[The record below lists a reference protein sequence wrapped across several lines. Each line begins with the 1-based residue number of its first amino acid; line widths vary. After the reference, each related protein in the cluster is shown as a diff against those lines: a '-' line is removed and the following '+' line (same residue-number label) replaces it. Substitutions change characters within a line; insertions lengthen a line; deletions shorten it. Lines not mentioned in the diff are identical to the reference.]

1 MKNIELTENHKS
13 KLLEMCNKLFPE
25 YPNLEVRD
33 SMEDFCMEQDN
44 CFIELQ
50 ESGSNSRKD
59 TIIHWFEFCMT
70 EVVEKILNPTPL
82 NPNRGLQDKFKNFF
96 WKVNEYWMHNKFNI
110 NGENSS
116 TKPLHPV
123 DYLYEEFKK
132 LK

>member
-1 MKNIELTENHKS
+1 MKSIDINKKQKEM
-13 KLLEMCNKLFPE
+13 LLEMCKVLFPE

-70 EVVEKILNPTPL
+70 WLSHKIIFNPKEKLRLCEYKQSILTRNIMGIFYGEKIA
-82 NPNRGLQDKFKNFF
+82 K
-96 WKVNEYWMHNKFNI
+96 
-110 NGENSS
+110 
-116 TKPLHPV
+116 HPV
-123 DYLYEEFKK
+123 DYLYSEFLK
-132 LK
+132 LSK